1 MIGRG
6 IRVILGFM
14 LACLAA
20 GATMVLFIYSPTEL
34 VTAAGTE
41 RVTEAGLLALAA
53 ATHSAV
59 FAAPFALVGAV
70 FGERQRIGT
79 WIYYVL
85 VAMII
90 AVLGFFAQYWTESGA
105 GDASIVN
112 NYAATAF
119 LVTGFVAGLA
129 YWLVCGRSAGRRGP
143 GEPEI
148 EVMDPP
154 RPAPPKATP
163 GERAEAAT

>member
-1 MIGRG
+1 MIGRS
-6 IRVILGFM
+6 IRVILGFV

-20 GATMVLFIYSPTEL
+20 GATMVLFIYSPAEL
-34 VTAAGTE
+34 AAAAGTE
-41 RVTEAGLLALAA
+41 RLTEACLLALAA

-90 AVLGFFAQYWTESGA
+90 AVVGFFAQYWTEPG

-129 YWLVCGRSAGRRGP
+129 YWLVCGRSAGHRGP
-143 GEPEI
+143 QEPEI

-154 RPAPPKATP
+154 RPAPPKAAP
-163 GERAEAAT
+163 GGRAEAAI